1 MPLDLHPIYHTETM
15 VKILREQG
23 SPQLATELAEK
34 VLQRSPGHEQVA
46 KILAELREEARL
58 AFERF
63 KNSGRAAPE
72 ENRAEVPVE
81 VEASAA
87 VTPQP
92 SETIP
97 DQIPVSEAPY
107 ADKVKMLQE
116 FLDRIPQGQ
125 NQDEKH

>member
-34 VLQRSPGHEQVA
+34 VLLQSPGHEGVA
-46 KILAELREEARL
+46 RILAELREEARL

-63 KNSGRAAPE
+63 KNSGRVAQE
-72 ENRAEVPVE
+72 ETLSESVAESTVAEPVMLQATE
-81 VEASAA
+81 QASS
-87 VTPQP
+87 PGP
-92 SETIP
+92 SE
-97 DQIPVSEAPY
+97 EGPY
-107 ADKVKMLQE
+107 ADKVKMLQD
-116 FLDRIPQGQ
+116 FLDRLPQGQ